1 MSTRTVVFIH
11 GNFVNYQSWD
21 NWVARYEA
29 RGYKCIAI
37 PYPGR
42 DKTVEAL
49 RKAHPDPMLSKLT
62 LAKAIEHHVNIIAG
76 LDEPPIII
84 GHSFGGLLTQ
94 LMVNRGLGAA
104 AVAIDSVAPMGVLTS
119 KLSFFLGTFPVL
131 NPLVPASRP
140 YLMPFKHWQYTFT
153 NGMPFDEQSRAYDKY
168 LVPES
173 KPLARGALSSDGR
186 VDFKKPHTPLLFI
199 AGEKDHLMPAALNKT
214 NFKRYKASA
223 PSITDFKEFPGRT
236 HFSVIGG
243 KGWEEVADYA
253 INWAE
258 EHTGTV
264 NLNGRRESVQVVTM
278 R

>member
-29 RGYKCIAI
+29 RGYRCIAI

-49 RKAHPDPMLSKLT
+49 RKTHPDPTLGKLSLE
-62 LAKAIEHHVNIIAG
+62 KAIEHHVNIIAG
-76 LDEPPIII
+76 MDEPPIII
-84 GHSFGGLLTQ
+84 AHSFGGLIAQ
-94 LMVNRGLGAA
+94 LLVNRGLGAA
-104 AVAIDSVAPMGVLTS
+104 AVVIDSVPPMGVLTT
-119 KLSFFLGTFPVL
+119 KLSFYRGTFPVL
-131 NPLVPASRP
+131 NPLVPASQP
-140 YLMPFKHWQYTFT
+140 YLMTFKDWQYTFT
-153 NGMPFDEQSRAYDKY
+153 NGMSLDEQRRAYDKY

-173 KPLARGALSSDGR
+173 RRLSRGGLGFKARIN
-186 VDFKKPHTPLLFI
+186 FKKSHAPLLFI
-199 AGEKDHLMPAALNKT
+199 AGEKDHLMPAALNKA
-214 NFKRYKASA
+214 NFKRYQASA

-253 INWAE
+253 INWVE
-258 EHTGTV
+258 QFSGTV
-264 NLNGRRESVQVVTM
+264 NLNGRREPAQVVAM

>member
-21 NWVARYEA
+21 DWVERYEA

-49 RKAHPDPMLSKLT
+49 RKAHPDPTLSKLT
-62 LAKAIEHHVNIIAG
+62 LAKAIDHHVNIIKG

-84 GHSFGGLLTQ
+84 GHSFGGLITQ

-119 KLSFFLGTFPVL
+119 KLSFYRGTFPVL
-131 NPLVPASRP
+131 NPLVPGP
-140 YLMPFKHWQYTFT
+140 YLMSFKHWQYTFT
-153 NGMPFDEQSRAYDKY
+153 NGMSLDEQRRAYDKY

-173 KPLARGALSSDGR
+173 KPLARGALGSDGR
-186 VDFKKPHTPLLFI
+186 IDFKKSHVPLLLV
-199 AGEKDHLMPAALNKT
+199 AGERDNLMPAALNRA
-214 NFKRYKASA
+214 NFKRYQASA
-223 PSITDFKEFPGRT
+223 PSITEFKEFPGRT

-253 INWAE
+253 INWVE
-258 EHTGTV
+258 QHIGTF
-264 NLNGRRESVQVVTM
+264 NLNGRREPAYAVATP
-278 R
+278 

>member
-49 RKAHPDPMLSKLT
+49 RKAHPDPTLSKLT
-62 LAKAIEHHVNIIAG
+62 LAKAIDHHVNIIKG

-119 KLSFFLGTFPVL
+119 KLSFFRGTFPVL

-140 YLMPFKHWQYTFT
+140 YLMTFKHWQYTFT
-153 NGMPFDEQSRAYDKY
+153 NGMSLDEQRRAYDKY

-173 KPLARGALSSDGR
+173 RPLSRGGLGLKAR
-186 VDFKKPHTPLLFI
+186 VNFKKPHAPLLLI
-199 AGEKDHLMPAALNKT
+199 AGEKDHLMPAALNKA

-253 INWAE
+253 INWVE
-258 EHTGTV
+258 QYTGTV
-264 NLNGRRESVQVVTM
+264 NLDGRREPAQVVAM